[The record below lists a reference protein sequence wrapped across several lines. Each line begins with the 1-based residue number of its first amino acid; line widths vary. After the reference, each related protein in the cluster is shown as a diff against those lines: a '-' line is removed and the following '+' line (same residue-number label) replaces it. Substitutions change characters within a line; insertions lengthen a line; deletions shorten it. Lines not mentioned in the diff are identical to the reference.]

1 MNGKTFKQLIAEAFA
16 SGEMDVEGA
25 KVDFAMG
32 LARVMEARDISKA
45 KLAHE
50 LGVSKPLVT
59 RILRGD
65 ANLTIQ
71 TMVRAARAA
80 GGKLHLHVAPDGQD
94 VQWFGLYRNGA
105 VAAAHHAGNRAVRPD
120 HVNPWHLAANDHE
133 TQPLAA

>member
-1 MNGKTFKQLIAEAFA
+1 MNGNTFKQLIAETLA
-16 SGEMDVEGA
+16 SGELDVEGA
-25 KVDFAMG
+25 KIDFAMG
-32 LARVMEARDISKA
+32 LARMMDAREISKA
-45 KLAHE
+45 QLAQA

-94 VQWFGLYRNGA
+94 VKWFGLYRNGA
-105 VAAAHHAGNRAVRPD
+105 VAAVHNVGNRAPRAG
-120 HVNPWHLAANDHE
+120 HVNPWNLAANDHE
-133 TQPLAA
+133 ALPLAA

>member
-1 MNGKTFKQLIAEAFA
+1 MNGKTFKQLIAEAYA

-25 KVDFAMG
+25 KVDFAVG
-32 LARVMEARDISKA
+32 LARVMEAREISKA
-45 KLAHE
+45 KLAHD

-105 VAAAHHAGNRAVRPD
+105 VAPVHNVGNRVSRGD
-120 HVNPWHLAANDHE
+120 HVNSWHLAANDHE
-133 TQPLAA
+133 AQPLAA

>member
-1 MNGKTFKQLIAEAFA
+1 MNGNTFKQLIAGALA
-16 SGEMDVEGA
+16 SGELDVEGA
-25 KVDFAMG
+25 KVDFAVG
-32 LARVMEARDISKA
+32 LARVMEARKINKA
-45 KLAHE
+45 QLAQV

-65 ANLTIQ
+65 ANLTIE

-94 VQWFGLYRNGA
+94 VQWFGLYRTGA
-105 VAAAHHAGNRAVRPD
+105 VAAAHQAGNRAVRSS

-133 TQPLAA
+133 TQSIAA